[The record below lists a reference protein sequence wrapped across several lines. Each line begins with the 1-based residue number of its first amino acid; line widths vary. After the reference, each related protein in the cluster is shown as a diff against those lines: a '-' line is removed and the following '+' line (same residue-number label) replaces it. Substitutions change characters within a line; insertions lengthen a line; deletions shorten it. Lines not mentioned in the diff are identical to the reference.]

1 MTGLIKYDLLQICGG
16 VKGGFVA
23 VYLVFMA
30 VLSLVSDAGS
40 MFSYIFVF
48 LSAIFGIASF
58 SYEES
63 YHWDRYTTA
72 LPVSIR
78 QLVLARYGSVSVCIG
93 FGVVACMVLGAISFA
108 AGKTVVTFSDWLVLL
123 VQSLLCAILYMEILI
138 PMMYRFGAEKGRI
151 AMLVLFAALF
161 AALSVV
167 GTVAEE
173 ATLEQ
178 VAVLDISMK
187 YITAGSAVAV
197 LALLP
202 VSVSI
207 SAAIRA
213 KKEF

>member
-23 VYLVFMA
+23 VYLVFMVA
-30 VLSLVSDAGS
+30 LSIVSDAGS

-123 VQSLLCAILYMEILI
+123 VQSLLCAILYME
-138 PMMYRFGAEKGRI
+138 MMYRFGAEKGRI